1 MIKIVLKNCST
12 ALFVK
17 DIEVSKDF
25 YTNILQF
32 SVEMDFGKNIIF
44 KNGVTIWEIQTGHLI
59 PTHLGYTKI
68 TDPSVNRFELYFETD
83 NLTQTF
89 DALKSKNV
97 RFLNEIHEEV
107 WGQRTIR
114 FFDPDNHLIEV
125 GETLK
130 QFVCRFFNQGLTV
143 EEISQ
148 RTHIPAEEVRR
159 LINNSF

>member
-1 MIKIVLKNCST
+1 MIKIDLKNCST

-25 YTNILQF
+25 YINILQL

-44 KNGVTIWEIQTGHLI
+44 KNGITIWEIQTGHPI
-59 PTHLGYTKI
+59 PAHLGYANI
-68 TDPSVNRFELYFETD
+68 TDPSVNRFEIYFETD

-89 DALKSKNV
+89 DALKRKSV
-97 RFLNEIHEEV
+97 RFLHEVHEEM

-125 GETLK
+125 GETFK

-148 RTHIPAEEVRR
+148 RTHIPVEEVRR